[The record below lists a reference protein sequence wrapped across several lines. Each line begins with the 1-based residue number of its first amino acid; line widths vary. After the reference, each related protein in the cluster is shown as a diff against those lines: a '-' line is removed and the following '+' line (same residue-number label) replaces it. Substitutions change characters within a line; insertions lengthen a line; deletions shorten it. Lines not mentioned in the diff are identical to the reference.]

1 MRIGPLSLLDQK
13 LLPKK
18 LSEMKTNIFS
28 SVTSGDLA
36 FDLTE
41 KNDRSSFLLI
51 LTALSNAACRL
62 SLRRSGVEL
71 DGGRK
76 TAPPPGT
83 LCYRWSTGLARVKG
97 DIITIL
103 IINPNIII
111 PEIFKQK
118 PWWEGVNF
126 NSTCSSI
133 DSKTKSSNEIK
144 FGIALY

>member
-1 MRIGPLSLLDQK
+1 MSAGSKGITE
-13 LLPKK
+13 K
-18 LSEMKTNIFS
+18 LSEMKTNISS

-76 TAPPPGT
+76 TAPPPRHAVLQMEHRLGA
-83 LCYRWSTGLARVKG
+83 G
-97 DIITIL
+97 
-103 IINPNIII
+103 
-111 PEIFKQK
+111 
-118 PWWEGVNF
+118 
-126 NSTCSSI
+126 
-133 DSKTKSSNEIK
+133 
-144 FGIALY
+144 